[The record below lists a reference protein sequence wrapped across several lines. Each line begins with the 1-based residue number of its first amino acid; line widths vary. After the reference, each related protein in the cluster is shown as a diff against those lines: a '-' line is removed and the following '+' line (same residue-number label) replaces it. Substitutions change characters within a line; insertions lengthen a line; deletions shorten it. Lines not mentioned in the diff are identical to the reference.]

1 MRPGPNERLPA
12 HNTLNMRR
20 IREIRLPL
28 NIPSWLQK
36 GEKITI
42 TDCLIFESLSF
53 NSVRRNTVLPV
64 RPWGLVKPNLAGP
77 PALAVSNQN
86 AINPIAPPAPAAPL
100 PLSIFTDGRATHVPS
115 AKLKAVKD
123 LTVYLQDT
131 AYERMLA
138 HWIFLKDQEKPSW
151 WNERRRNDDM
161 DTINVPPLQAVPHPA
176 REWIK
181 ECVRDAAEPQNRLTI
196 PPLSVLPNLARG
208 WVSACIREGRAR
220 SPIATAVMVG
230 GQLDAISSCNVE
242 GPEDSY
248 QSNLSV
254 SLHFNSEKAPSEEE
268 AIGGSLNS
276 TDTSSTSEDDPVSD
290 YAPEISEQTEA
301 TWTGH
306 WKRHYRAK
314 AVAEVL
320 RTAQSDEAVKLPEH
334 TAKVVTSDRRVLIF
348 KNVIVLPEDDS
359 EEGQGRASK
368 RRRTELQEIQP
379 PNLQ

>member
-12 HNTLNMRR
+12 RNTLNMRR

-36 GEKITI
+36 GEKVTI
-42 TDCLIFESLSF
+42 TDCLIFESLSL
-53 NSVRRNTVLPV
+53 NSVRQNTVLPV
-64 RPWGLVKPNLAGP
+64 RPWGLIKPTLAGP
-77 PALAVSNQN
+77 SALAVNNQN

-100 PLSIFTDGRATHVPS
+100 PLGIFTDGRATHVPS
-115 AKLKAVKD
+115 AKLEAVRD
-123 LTVYLQDT
+123 LTAYLQDT
-131 AYERMLA
+131 AFERMLA
-138 HWIFLKDQEKPSW
+138 HWIFLRDQEKPSW
-151 WNERRRNDDM
+151 WNEHRQNDV
-161 DTINVPPLQAVPHPA
+161 DTINVPLLQAVPYLA

-196 PPLSVLPNLARG
+196 PPLSVLPNTARG
-208 WVSACIREGRAR
+208 WVSACIRDGRAR

-248 QSNLSV
+248 HSNFSV

-268 AIGGSLNS
+268 AIGGSLDS
-276 TDTSSTSEDDPVSD
+276 SDASSTSEDDRVSNS
-290 YAPEISEQTEA
+290 APEISEQTEA
-301 TWTGH
+301 TWTEH

-320 RTAQSDEAVKLPEH
+320 RTGQSNEAVKLPEH
-334 TAKVVTSDRRVLIF
+334 TAKVVTSNRRVLIF

-368 RRRTELQEIQP
+368 RRRTELLEIQP